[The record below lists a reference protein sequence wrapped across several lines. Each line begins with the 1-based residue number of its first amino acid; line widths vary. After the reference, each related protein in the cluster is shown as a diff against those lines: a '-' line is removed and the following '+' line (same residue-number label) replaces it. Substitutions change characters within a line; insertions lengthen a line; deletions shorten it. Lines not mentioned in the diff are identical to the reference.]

1 VQSNGR
7 ADPDWA
13 AKNYTSSVDVDVDSS
28 SRFRFRTRID
38 RERETHTH
46 TYTQADRQTH
56 SQSTQLINRPTPRLQ
71 RRWIMQWFHVQFI
84 ACNALQFLCSNCI
97 LSNVMY
103 NIYETK
109 MLQTYHIFRHV
120 GKLATIAQKLQRVA
134 CNKSHMKP
142 RHIVSGAVDDVA
154 ISGAHDLQLNYGL
167 IRWLLGQCLIN
178 LSPSRGDND
187 KLIRAI

>member
-1 VQSNGR
+1 MLIIQ
-7 ADPDWA
+7 
-13 AKNYTSSVDVDVDSS
+13 KTSSWYKQLM
-28 SRFRFRTRID
+28 
-38 RERETHTH
+38 THIWH
-46 TYTQADRQTH
+46 GAKLH
-56 SQSTQLINRPTPRLQ
+56 ARLV
-71 RRWIMQWFHVQFI
+71 MPWFHMQFI

-109 MLQTYHIFRHV
+109 ILQTYHIFCHV

-187 KLIRAI
+187 KLIRRIERSSERSSLWYR